1 MIFDYETL
9 KLIWWL
15 LIGVLLIGFAV
26 TDGMDMGVAIL
37 LRLVGKTDVERRTV
51 INTIGAH
58 WDGNQVWF
66 ITAGGALFAAWR
78 LWYTR
83 PRSLAFTL
91 L

>member
-66 ITAGGALFAAWR
+66 ITAGGHCLLLG

-83 PRSLAFTL
+83 PLSLAFTL